1 MKNSEYCWTKR
12 FQIKTNKTLYILFI
26 FFSIQ
31 NIYSQKIF
39 QISKIEGCQV
49 LYPNLTIE
57 EAQSRAI
64 VQAKINALQEAGI
77 SEQISSNQ
85 FYEVE
90 RGKRVNKDKF
100 YESTSSDIKGEVVK
114 FDLMGFTQTVG
125 SNGEILICAQA
136 KIDVL
141 KHDIQRNN
149 IGSLELSGIN
159 DKYKK
164 GDVLELK
171 LKSNTDMYYWVF
183 LIDSDEK
190 YQLLYPISKFESN
203 KILKNQLVLL
213 PNANDYKWNA
223 DTVKLEEIN
232 SILIVYSNENKIM
245 GENNISDF
253 NSWSDW
259 YQKLDYSSRNKI
271 IKTFKIYK

>member
-1 MKNSEYCWTKR
+1 
-12 FQIKTNKTLYILFI
+12 
-26 FFSIQ
+26 
-31 NIYSQKIF
+31 
-39 QISKIEGCQV
+39 
-49 LYPNLTIE
+49 
-57 EAQSRAI
+57 
-64 VQAKINALQEAGI
+64 
-77 SEQISSNQ
+77 
-85 FYEVE
+85 
-90 RGKRVNKDKF
+90 
-100 YESTSSDIKGEVVK
+100 
-114 FDLMGFTQTVG
+114 
-125 SNGEILICAQA
+125 
-136 KIDVL
+136 
-141 KHDIQRNN
+141 
-149 IGSLELSGIN
+149 
-159 DKYKK
+159 
-164 GDVLELK
+164 
-171 LKSNTDMYYWVF
+171 

-253 NSWSDW
+253 NSWSEW

>member
-90 RGKRVNKDKF
+90 RGLRVNKDKF

-114 FDLMGFTQTVG
+114 FDLLGYSKTVG
-125 SNGEILICAQA
+125 STGEILICAQA

-141 KHDIQRNN
+141 KHDNQRNN
-149 IGSLELSGIN
+149 IGSIELSGIN
-159 DKYKK
+159 EKYKK
-164 GDVLELK
+164 GDALELK
-171 LKSNTDMYYWVF
+171 LKSNTDLYYWVF

-190 YQLLYPISKFESN
+190 YQLLYPISKLESN
-203 KILKNQLVLL
+203 RISNNQEVIL
-213 PNANDYKWNA
+213 PNINDYKWNV
-223 DTVKLEEIN
+223 DTAKIEEIN
-232 SILIVYSNENKIM
+232 SILVVYCNENKIM
-245 GENNISDF
+245 GEKNISDF
-253 NSWSDW
+253 NSWSEW
-259 YQKLDYSSRNKI
+259 FQKLDYNSRNKI

>member
-12 FQIKTNKTLYILFI
+12 FQIKINKTLYISFL

-77 SEQISSNQ
+77 GEQISSNQ

-90 RGKRVNKDKF
+90 RGLRVNKDKF

-114 FDLMGFTQTVG
+114 FDLLGYSKTVG
-125 SNGEILICAQA
+125 STGEILICAQA

-141 KHDIQRNN
+141 KHDNQRNN
-149 IGSLELSGIN
+149 IGSIELSGIN

-164 GDVLELK
+164 GDALELK
-171 LKSNTDMYYWVF
+171 LKSNTDLYYWVF

-190 YQLLYPISKFESN
+190 YQLLYPISKLESN
-203 KILKNQLVLL
+203 RISNNQEVIL
-213 PNANDYKWNA
+213 PNINDYKWNV
-223 DTVKLEEIN
+223 DTAKLEEIN
-232 SILIVYSNENKIM
+232 SILIVYCIENKIM
-245 GENNISDF
+245 GEKNISDF
-253 NSWSDW
+253 NSWSEW
-259 YQKLDYSSRNKI
+259 FQKLDYNSRNKI

>member
-1 MKNSEYCWTKR
+1 MKNSEYCWIKR
-12 FQIKTNKTLYILFI
+12 FQIKTNKTLYISFL

-90 RGKRVNKDKF
+90 RGLRVNKDKF

-114 FDLMGFTQTVG
+114 FDLLGYSKTVG
-125 SNGEILICAQA
+125 STGEILICAQA

-141 KHDIQRNN
+141 KHDNQRNN
-149 IGSLELSGIN
+149 IGSIELSGIN

-164 GDVLELK
+164 GDALEFK
-171 LKSNTDMYYWVF
+171 LKSNTDLYYWVF

-190 YQLLYPISKFESN
+190 YQLLYPTSKLESN
-203 KILKNQLVLL
+203 RISNNQEVIL
-213 PNANDYKWNA
+213 PNINDYKWNV
-223 DTVKLEEIN
+223 DTAKLEEIN
-232 SILIVYSNENKIM
+232 SIIIVYCNENKIM
-245 GENNISDF
+245 GEKNISDF
-253 NSWSDW
+253 NSWSEW
-259 YQKLDYSSRNKI
+259 FQKLDYSSRNKI

>member
-12 FQIKTNKTLYILFI
+12 FQIKTNKTLYISFL

-77 SEQISSNQ
+77 GEQISSNQ

-90 RGKRVNKDKF
+90 RGLRVNKDKF

-114 FDLMGFTQTVG
+114 FDLLGYSKTVG
-125 SNGEILICAQA
+125 STGEILICAQA

-141 KHDIQRNN
+141 KHDNQRNN
-149 IGSLELSGIN
+149 IGNIELSGIN

-164 GDVLELK
+164 GDALELK
-171 LKSNTDMYYWVF
+171 LKSNTDLYYWVF
-183 LIDSDEK
+183 LIDSDDK
-190 YQLLYPISKFESN
+190 YQLLYPISKLESN
-203 KILKNQLVLL
+203 RISNNQEVIL
-213 PNANDYKWNA
+213 PNINDYKWNV
-223 DTVKLEEIN
+223 DTAKLEEIN
-232 SILIVYSNENKIM
+232 SILIVYCIENKIM
-245 GENNISDF
+245 GEKNISDF
-253 NSWSDW
+253 NSWSEW
-259 YQKLDYSSRNKI
+259 FQKLDYNSRNKI

>member
-12 FQIKTNKTLYILFI
+12 FQIKTNKTLYISFL

-77 SEQISSNQ
+77 GEQISSNQ

-90 RGKRVNKDKF
+90 RGLRVNKDKF

-114 FDLMGFTQTVG
+114 FDLLGYSKTVG
-125 SNGEILICAQA
+125 STGEILICAQA

-141 KHDIQRNN
+141 KHDNQRNN
-149 IGSLELSGIN
+149 IGSIELSGIN

-164 GDVLELK
+164 GDALELK
-171 LKSNTDMYYWVF
+171 LKSNTDLYYWVF

-190 YQLLYPISKFESN
+190 YQLLYPISKLESN
-203 KILKNQLVLL
+203 RISNNQEVIL
-213 PNANDYKWNA
+213 PNINDYKWNV
-223 DTVKLEEIN
+223 DTAKLEEIN
-232 SILIVYSNENKIM
+232 SILIVYCIENKIM
-245 GENNISDF
+245 GEKNISDF
-253 NSWSDW
+253 NSWSEW
-259 YQKLDYSSRNKI
+259 FQKLDYNSRNKI

>member
-12 FQIKTNKTLYILFI
+12 FQIKINKTLYISFL

-90 RGKRVNKDKF
+90 RGLRVNKDKF

-114 FDLMGFTQTVG
+114 FDLLGYSKTVG
-125 SNGEILICAQA
+125 STGEILICAQA

-141 KHDIQRNN
+141 KHDNQRNN
-149 IGSLELSGIN
+149 IGSIELSGIN

-164 GDVLELK
+164 GDALELK
-171 LKSNTDMYYWVF
+171 LKSNTDLYYWVF

-190 YQLLYPISKFESN
+190 YQLLYPISKLESN
-203 KILKNQLVLL
+203 RISNNQEVIL
-213 PNANDYKWNA
+213 PNINDYKWNV
-223 DTVKLEEIN
+223 DTAKIEEIN
-232 SILIVYSNENKIM
+232 SILIVYCNENKIM
-245 GENNISDF
+245 GEKNISDF
-253 NSWSDW
+253 NSWSEW
-259 YQKLDYSSRNKI
+259 FQKLDYNSRNKI

>member
-12 FQIKTNKTLYILFI
+12 FQIKTNKTLYISFL

-90 RGKRVNKDKF
+90 RGLKVNKDKF

-114 FDLMGFTQTVG
+114 FDLLGYSKTVG
-125 SNGEILICAQA
+125 STGEILICAQA

-141 KHDIQRNN
+141 KHDNQRNN
-149 IGSLELSGIN
+149 IGNIELSGIN

-164 GDVLELK
+164 GDALELK
-171 LKSNTDMYYWVF
+171 LKSNTDLYYWVF
-183 LIDSDEK
+183 LIDSDDK
-190 YQLLYPISKFESN
+190 YQLLYPISKLESN
-203 KILKNQLVLL
+203 RISNNQEVIL
-213 PNANDYKWNA
+213 PNINDYKWNV
-223 DTVKLEEIN
+223 DTAKIEEIN
-232 SILIVYSNENKIM
+232 SILVVYCNENKIM
-245 GENNISDF
+245 GEKNISDF
-253 NSWSDW
+253 NSWSEW
-259 YQKLDYSSRNKI
+259 FQKLDYSSRNKI

>member
-1 MKNSEYCWTKR
+1 MKNLDCCWIKR

-90 RGKRVNKDKF
+90 RGLRVNKDKF

-114 FDLMGFTQTVG
+114 FDLLGYSKTVG
-125 SNGEILICAQA
+125 STGEILICAQA

-141 KHDIQRNN
+141 KHDNQRNN
-149 IGSLELSGIN
+149 IGSIELSGIN
-159 DKYKK
+159 EKYKK
-164 GDVLELK
+164 GDALELK
-171 LKSNTDMYYWVF
+171 LKSNTDLYYWVF

-190 YQLLYPISKFESN
+190 YQLLYPISKLESN
-203 KILKNQLVLL
+203 RISNNQEVIL
-213 PNANDYKWNA
+213 PNINDYKWNV
-223 DTVKLEEIN
+223 DTAKIEEIN
-232 SILIVYSNENKIM
+232 SILVVYCNENKIM
-245 GENNISDF
+245 GEKNISDF
-253 NSWSDW
+253 NSWSEW
-259 YQKLDYSSRNKI
+259 FQKLDYNSRNKI

>member
-12 FQIKTNKTLYILFI
+12 FQIKTNKTLYISFL

-90 RGKRVNKDKF
+90 RGLRVNKDKF

-114 FDLMGFTQTVG
+114 FDLLGYSKTVG
-125 SNGEILICAQA
+125 STGEILICAQA

-149 IGSLELSGIN
+149 IGSIELSGIN

-164 GDVLELK
+164 GDALELK
-171 LKSNTDMYYWVF
+171 LKSNTDLYYWVF

-190 YQLLYPISKFESN
+190 YQLLYPISKLESN
-203 KILKNQLVLL
+203 RISNNQEVIL
-213 PNANDYKWNA
+213 PNINDYKWNV
-223 DTVKLEEIN
+223 DTAKLEEIN
-232 SILIVYSNENKIM
+232 SILVVYCNENKIM
-245 GENNISDF
+245 GEKNISDF
-253 NSWSDW
+253 NSWSEW
-259 YQKLDYSSRNKI
+259 FQKLDYNSRNKI